1 MGPSA
6 ATTGPGVM
14 FPPRDRV
21 HSTRPVEGPVTE
33 AVAECALSC
42 NASGHA
48 EVAAVDATATPPPA
62 SVAMATTSSASNGFK
77 FGRTQ
82 RGFATS
88 PAWQS
93 QRARGVGNAYE
104 IRNLSTAHHSPP

>member
-21 HSTRPVEGPVTE
+21 HSTRPVRGPVTD

-48 EVAAVDATATPPPA
+48 EVGAVDAAATPPPA
-62 SVAMATTSSASNGFK
+62 RLAVANTASASNGFK
-77 FGRTQ
+77 FGRTH
-82 RGFATS
+82 RGVATS

-93 QRARGVGNAYE
+93 PGARGVGN
-104 IRNLSTAHHSPP
+104 